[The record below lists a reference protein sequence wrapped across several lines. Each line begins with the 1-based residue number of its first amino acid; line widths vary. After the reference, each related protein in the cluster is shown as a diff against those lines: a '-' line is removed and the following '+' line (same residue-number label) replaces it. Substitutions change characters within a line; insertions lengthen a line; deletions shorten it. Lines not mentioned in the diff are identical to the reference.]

1 MQNNTLNF
9 FIDVIS
15 LIIKDYKIKNPSQFC
30 HLIGV
35 NPTNIGAWRRGG
47 TPSIDIIN
55 KILSKFP
62 DLSTDWLITGE
73 GEMYRKKIRSFDD
86 TNDFITYLKEE
97 LRRER
102 ALNDQLRYENG
113 RNKQLIED
121 LKNRLT
127 ILPSGEDSIKIKQK
141 YTRSV
146 E

>member
-15 LIIKDYKIKNPSQFC
+15 LIITDYKIKNPSQFC

-47 TPSIDIIN
+47 TPSIEIIN

-62 DLSTDWLITGE
+62 DLSTDWLITGK

-86 TNDFITYLKEE
+86 ASDFITFLKEE
-97 LRRER
+97 LRKER
-102 ALNDQLRYENG
+102 AINDQLRHENG
-113 RNKQLIED
+113 RDKQRIED
-121 LKNRLT
+121 LENRLFLLSSKANYIRKT
-127 ILPSGEDSIKIKQK
+127 NESK
-141 YTRSV
+141 
-146 E
+146 